1 MKIEIYLPGVF
12 EPETNDYDKID
23 LSEIGSLDDAAYEEI
38 YVDSCL
44 DFIPQRKEFAK
55 EIVRKLRYGGKITIS
70 GSEIYEIA
78 RGSMNRSL
86 TLEETNSMIYNGRYS
101 ISSVF
106 DMVASLQQLG
116 LKIIHKRVN
125 DFKYTIVAE
134 RPMPNG
140 ENTM

>member
-1 MKIEIYLPGVF
+1 MKIEIHLPGVF

-134 RPMPNG
+134 SPMPNG